1 MERKRAL
8 IRSLRVELVRN
19 LDDPDNPIEVISS
32 VMMLNEGWDVRS
44 VTVILGLRSYA
55 SEREIL
61 PEQVIG
67 RGLRKLFS
75 EEGVDVEKWVNI
87 LEVVGPPNLL
97 KVLDN
102 LEQLE
107 GIKIP
112 EAPKE
117 FFVSFNPR
125 VEASEELKFEIPKA
139 EFLSFS
145 ENIDVDTIIKEIFS
159 NLPSNVYELAEVDEF
174 KKTLISTFHRN
185 IKIGK
190 ITNIKV

>member
-1 MERKRAL
+1 M
-8 IRSLRVELVRN
+8 
-19 LDDPDNPIEVISS
+19 
-32 VMMLNEGWDVRS
+32 
-44 VTVILGLRSYA
+44 
-55 SEREIL
+55 
-61 PEQVIG
+61 
-67 RGLRKLFS
+67 
-75 EEGVDVEKWVNI
+75 
-87 LEVVGPPNLL
+87 EVVGPPNLL

-107 GIKIP
+107 GVKIP

-174 KKTLISTFHRN
+174 KK
-185 IKIGK
+185 KIRL
-190 ITNIKV
+190 